1 MSEPDKLQL
10 LIELDATLA
19 AIEKAVKLLPAM
31 YALEQESPYM
41 VKPIERVRWTIKR
54 LGRHAFTLACQIGPA
69 A

>member
-19 AIEKAVKLLPAM
+19 AIDKAIKVLHEM
-31 YALEQESPYM
+31 YALEQKGVYM
-41 VKPIERVRWTIKR
+41 VRPIEHVRWTIKR